1 MLSEDAIQNLIKP
14 IINRQEK
21 INEYVIK
28 TICERIREIG
38 SLTSSDMHKLERIF
52 VKIK

>member
-14 IINRQEK
+14 IIDRQEK

-28 TICERIREIG
+28 SWTYSALFILYTFID
-38 SLTSSDMHKLERIF
+38 LDKL
-52 VKIK
+52 V